1 MPAEINLP
9 DTMNLKTLLFFVFIG
24 ISLMLAFAAISIPK
38 SPLLDVVKLILLMI
52 AMLFDV
58 LAFASRFYMYLM
70 VPMLEQKTNNVVL
83 SNADPYWFSTS
94 MDSVITKQGD
104 NFIATVYISVPL
116 YKSATE
122 MGDEDK
128 INFSMQVSRL
138 VGLSKDPTRYTT
150 EMFVMNKDSY
160 IQTLRDKI
168 SEVETRESE
177 IMQKTDKG
185 IELER
190 VRGELSMWRNILDKS
205 TSTQSFELGTY
216 VTVSATGTKE
226 FEAVS
231 MAQQRARE
239 MISGIG
245 AIFGVSP
252 IIVTGQD
259 ILKYIEPEYLIPFS
273 TVSEQ
278 LSRKIEESVI

>member
-1 MPAEINLP
+1 
-9 DTMNLKTLLFFVFIG
+9 MNLKTLLFFVFIA
-24 ISLMLAFAAISIPK
+24 ISAMLVLAAVSIPK
-38 SPLLDVVKLILLMI
+38 SLGLDIVKLVLLII

-70 VPMLEQKTNNVVL
+70 IPMLEQRTNSVVL
-83 SNADPYWFSTS
+83 SNADAYWFSTS
-94 MDSVITKQGD
+94 MDSIIAKQGD
-104 NFIATVYISVPL
+104 DFIATVYISIPL
-116 YKSATE
+116 YRSATE
-122 MGDEDK
+122 MSEEDK

-138 VGLSKDPTRYTT
+138 VGLSKDPARYTT
-150 EMFVMNKDSY
+150 EMFVMNKDAY
-160 IQTLRDKI
+160 IQTLRDRI
-168 SEVETRESE
+168 SDVETRESE

-185 IELER
+185 LSLER
-190 VRGELSMWRNILDKS
+190 VRGELSMWRNILDK
-205 TSTQSFELGTY
+205 TTNTQSFELGSY
-216 VTVSATGTKE
+216 VTVSARGAKE

-231 MAQQRARE
+231 TAQQRARE

-259 ILKYIEPEYLIPFS
+259 ILKYVEPEYLIPFS